1 MSQNNNKLKPKFFV
15 PTNKKKRLIVQIPQ
29 KLNDL
34 ISEYREFHK
43 VASGEEVSLD
53 SLISAFISAAVT
65 SDKNFTKWKKTRGN
79 TQSDNVI
86 L

>member
-15 PTNKKKRLIVQIPQ
+15 PANKKKRLSVQIPQ

-53 SLISAFISAAVT
+53 SLISAFISAALT
-65 SDKNFTKWKKTRGN
+65 SDKNFTKWKKERAKN
-79 TQSDNVI
+79 KENI
-86 L
+86 R